1 MLHKQE
7 VNQFAVDEEIRLQAE
22 LAAARDS
29 AAKWRRIAKSGSR
42 CMLSMAAV
50 LAAATL
56 GIVAVVIL
64 WLRAAA
70 AVKGGC

>member
-7 VNQFAVDEEIRLQAE
+7 ATQFAVDEAIRLQAE

-29 AAKWRRIAKSGSR
+29 AAKWRRIAESGSR
-42 CMLSMAAV
+42 CMLGMAAV

-56 GIVAVVIL
+56 GMVAVVIL

-70 AVKGGC
+70 ALKGGC